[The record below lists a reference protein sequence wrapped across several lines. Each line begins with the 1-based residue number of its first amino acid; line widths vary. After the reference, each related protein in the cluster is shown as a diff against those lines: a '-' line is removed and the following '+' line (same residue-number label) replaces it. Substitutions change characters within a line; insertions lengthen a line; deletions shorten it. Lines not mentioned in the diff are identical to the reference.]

1 MTNQLVMTK
10 KSRSRFTTAKVARAI
25 GIFVLGCVVFATKHA
40 IQQQMTTDGD
50 PANMV
55 RRSAEVVYNSI
66 QQKQDKQP
74 SESISQKLKMEPKDD
89 FSLAKRY
96 IIEAI
101 PSAYVNKQNPKIK
114 SEFESRLKKRN
125 VTRWQYPDFVH
136 VPLTDLGVVFL
147 NGQRFYQQG
156 AGTPPEYR
164 ANGTSA
170 DTRAVGDHKCPGKG
184 AGAGNKDKTPKF
196 MMRAMLNDAIQPAPP
211 AQQVGCCNGQPYN
224 TNKRC
229 CCRRASFD
237 KDTKF
242 CCAVDGCRNFQIF
255 KRNDPKA
262 IEKCHALEGVVVQEY
277 GYH

>member
-1 MTNQLVMTK
+1 MSNQLVMAK
-10 KSRSRFTTAKVARAI
+10 KSSRRLTMAKFARGV
-25 GIFVLGCVVFATKHA
+25 GIFVLGCVVFATKHKLDSA
-40 IQQQMTTDGD
+40 AKSST
-50 PANMV
+50 MV
-55 RRSAEVVYNSI
+55 RRSAEVMYNSME
-66 QQKQDKQP
+66 QKQAKEVNGPVAQ
-74 SESISQKLKMEPKDD
+74 QLKRDD
-89 FSLAKRY
+89 FSLVKRY
-96 IIEAI
+96 TIEAN
-101 PSAYVNKQNPKIK
+101 PAAYVNKQNPKVK

-125 VTRWQYPDFVH
+125 VTRWQYPDYVH

-156 AGTPPEYR
+156 VATPPEYR
-164 ANGTSA
+164 VNATGA
-170 DTRAVGDHKCPGKG
+170 DTRAVADHKCPGRNGG
-184 AGAGNKDKTPKF
+184 ASQGQKTPQLQ
-196 MMRAMLNDAIQPAPP
+196 MRSLAEKPVQP

-237 KDTKF
+237 KDSKF

-262 IEKCHALEGVVVQEY
+262 VEKCHALEGVVVQEY

>member
-1 MTNQLVMTK
+1 MSTQLVISK
-10 KSRSRFTTAKVARAI
+10 KSRGLTMAKVVRAV

-40 IQQQMTTDGD
+40 IQNSQ
-50 PANMV
+50 NSKF
-55 RRSAEVVYNSI
+55 RRSADLIYDSGN
-66 QQKQDKQP
+66 QKVEK
-74 SESISQKLKMEPKDD
+74 SESKVVAEKLKMEPKED
-89 FSLAKRY
+89 FSLVKRY
-96 IIEAI
+96 IIEAQ
-101 PSAYVNKQNPKIK
+101 PSSFVNTQNPRLK

-164 ANGTSA
+164 SNSTSA
-170 DTRAVGDHKCPGKG
+170 DTRASGDHKCTGRS
-184 AGAGNKDKTPKF
+184 AGGSGQKDNSPQL
-196 MMRAMLNDAIQPAPP
+196 MMRSLAQKPAQP

-237 KDTKF
+237 KETKF

-262 IEKCHALEGVVVQEY
+262 VEKCQAMEGIVVQEY
-277 GYH
+277 AYHQN

>member
-1 MTNQLVMTK
+1 MSSQLVMAK
-10 KSRSRFTTAKVARAI
+10 KSSRRLTMAKIARGV

-40 IQQQMTTDGD
+40 LENAARSSSETT
-50 PANMV
+50 PMV
-55 RRSAEVVYNSI
+55 RRSAEVMYNSME
-66 QQKQDKQP
+66 QKQPKEQLNGP
-74 SESISQKLKMEPKDD
+74 VAQQLKRDD
-89 FSLAKRY
+89 FSLVKRY
-96 IIEAI
+96 IIEAN
-101 PSAYVNKQNPKIK
+101 PAAYVNKQNPKVK

-156 AGTPPEYR
+156 VATPPEYR
-164 ANGTSA
+164 VNATGA
-170 DTRAVGDHKCPGKG
+170 DTRAVGDHKCPGRNG
-184 AGAGNKDKTPKF
+184 GGGNGGGQKTPQLQ
-196 MMRAMLNDAIQPAPP
+196 MRSLAEKPAQP

-255 KRNDPKA
+255 KRNDPNA
-262 IEKCHALEGVVVQEY
+262 VAKCHALEGVVVQGY